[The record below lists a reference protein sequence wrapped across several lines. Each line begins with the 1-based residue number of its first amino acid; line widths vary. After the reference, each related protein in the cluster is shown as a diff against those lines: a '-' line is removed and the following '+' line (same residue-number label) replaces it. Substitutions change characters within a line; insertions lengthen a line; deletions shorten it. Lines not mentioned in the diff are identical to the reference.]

1 MRSLII
7 ITILPLLWWAFD
19 VRAQEPQEFSS
30 MPEQWQLSL
39 DVIKSKAQYLVTK
52 NNGLQVEYQRL
63 TGQTQELEQSIEEQ
77 QDKNDQGERFLKER
91 HGRTDQQLRID
102 ELTQVIRSKD
112 QKTGILDEQL
122 RNLENKQS
130 NLEGEIRSFQKTIQS
145 PEDDQ
150 LPRWRRQLE
159 DETRQE
165 VFLENELQG
174 LKVGHQIAGPV
185 QQPPQGSVPSY
196 EQLKNRRDQLED
208 DINTYESRL
217 EELRASSIV
226 AFSWTLK
233 RKKLVHEMVLTDAG
247 NNKMRET
254 IKALREDIDVLK
266 DRIAKLERR
275 MDLRGQGAKQ

>member
-1 MRSLII
+1 M
-7 ITILPLLWWAFD
+7 
-19 VRAQEPQEFSS
+19 
-30 MPEQWQLSL
+30 
-39 DVIKSKAQYLVTK
+39 
-52 NNGLQVEYQRL
+52 
-63 TGQTQELEQSIEEQ
+63 
-77 QDKNDQGERFLKER
+77 
-91 HGRTDQQLRID
+91 
-102 ELTQVIRSKD
+102 
-112 QKTGILDEQL
+112 
-122 RNLENKQS
+122 
-130 NLEGEIRSFQKTIQS
+130 
-145 PEDDQ
+145 
-150 LPRWRRQLE
+150 
-159 DETRQE
+159 
-165 VFLENELQG
+165 
-174 LKVGHQIAGPV
+174 